1 MGALDLLARH
11 GRHDGTRRAKI
22 ERGDAIREQV
32 NSRVARDSQVEG
44 AHQSDAIY
52 RSVLRMQERT
62 GMPGERWLELRKVA
76 TVEWLRRGA
85 DTGDA
90 DIKVAGRGDE
100 FEDAVAVEGDDDAG
114 TIEQAGEEI
123 GIGVAGLNRDRMDEG
138 REALQGWPED
148 SRRGARGGSRSSL
161 VDDEHTNVALSGGE
175 GGGESRNAPTDDQE
189 IDRAGHGTVRWAGH
203 LAANEVIEAIS
214 SRGVARGT
222 GGAAPPRETSETR
235 RAYGGQTRTGDC
247 TMLATIFMIG
257 LFALA
262 GLFLFKLVFGLG
274 FGLLGWLIGFAIKAL
289 IFGAVIYLV
298 IRIFSPETAR
308 RLRAKFSGTAY

>member
-1 MGALDLLARH
+1 MGALDSLARGG
-11 GRHDGTRRAKI
+11 GRDGTSRAKI
-22 ERGDAIREQV
+22 ERRDAIREQL

-44 AHQSDAIY
+44 AHQSDGIN
-52 RSVLRMQERT
+52 RSVLWMQERA
-62 GMPGERWLELRKVA
+62 GVPCERWLELRKLA
-76 TVEWLRRGA
+76 SVERLRRGA
-85 DTGDA
+85 HSGDA
-90 DIKVAGRGDE
+90 DIKVARRGDE

-114 TIEQAGEEI
+114 TIEQTGEKI
-123 GIGVAGLNRDRMDEG
+123 GIGVARLDRDRMDGG

-148 SRRGARGGSRSSL
+148 SRRSARGGSRSSL
-161 VDDEHTNVALSGGE
+161 VDDENTNLALSGGE
-175 GGGESRNAPTDDQE
+175 GGGESSDAPTDDQE

-203 LAANEVIEAIS
+203 LAANEVMEAIS

-222 GGAAPPRETSETR
+222 GGAVSPRETSRTR
-235 RAYGGQTRTGDC
+235 CAYGGQTRTGDC